1 MENVLDCYYDY
12 NLDKFIPLE
21 DIEYKNNRDINL
33 LIEELR
39 QYTNQKNRQ
48 NINGEYDTPLE
59 WEQTDVKILLECID
73 YLKELAKNNSQIA
86 KHNIDIANWY
96 RKLSESYYLKLK
108 NVKKELKILK
118 HRLNYEEDYYIE
130 DYDIDKIIEM
140 IHIKED

>member
-1 MENVLDCYYDY
+1 MENALDFYYDY
-12 NLDKFIPLE
+12 RSDKFISLE
-21 DIEYKNNRDINL
+21 DVEYKNNRDINL

-39 QYTNQKNRQ
+39 QYTNQKNGQ
-48 NINGEYDTPLE
+48 DINGEYDTPLE

-86 KHNIDIANWY
+86 KHNIDMADCY
-96 RKLSESYYLKLK
+96 RKLSESYYLRLK

-118 HRLNYEEDYYIE
+118 HRLNYEEDYCME
-130 DYDIDKIIEM
+130 DYDIDKILEM